1 MANSIE
7 IRVPF
12 CDISFVKTVN
22 RFNQMKKIN
31 NKQISKYILK
41 KISEKYLPKNIIYQ
55 DKKGFTIPLDDYFR
69 SKILKNFFKKII
81 SSNDFKKRKIYRHQN
96 IKKIFF

>member
-22 RFNQMKKIN
+22 RFNQMKKLI
-31 NKQISKYILK
+31 ISKYQNIFKKFLK
-41 KISEKYLPKNIIYQ
+41 IPSQKYNLS
-55 DKKGFTIPLDDYFR
+55 DKKGFTIPWMIILDQKY
-69 SKILKNFFKKII
+69 
-81 SSNDFKKRKIYRHQN
+81 
-96 IKKIFF
+96 

>member
-69 SKILKNFFKKII
+69 SKILKNFLKKLFQAMIL
-81 SSNDFKKRKIYRHQN
+81 KKKN
-96 IKKIFF
+96 IPTSKY